1 MQLAECLGLEVRQ
14 IRNLEKQGVVQH
26 LRRRGTTK
34 VYSLGISVQRY
45 IAWHTAAAVETS
57 PKARLERAAADEA
70 EARAEMARLKLAQ
83 LREALVDPEWSH
95 RRMRAA
101 LNVISA
107 QVLQLAGQAAVDLL
121 HLEDPLAV
129 EQALQP
135 HLDRI
140 IRDAG
145 HALIEDL
152 DRDADEDDD
161 GDGPAGDEEA
171 TDEPEDD
178 ADA

>member
-34 VYSLGISVQRY
+34 LYSLGSSVQRY
-45 IAWHTAAAVETS
+45 IAWHTSAAEEQS
-57 PKARLERAAADEA
+57 PKARIERANADEA
-70 EARAEMARLKLAQ
+70 EARAEMSRLKLAQ
-83 LREALVDPEWSH
+83 LREALVDPERAH
-95 RRMRAA
+95 QRMRAA
-101 LNVISA
+101 LNVIAA
-107 QVLQLAGQAAVDLL
+107 QVLQLSGQAAVDLL
-121 HLEDPLAV
+121 HLEDTLAV

-145 HALIEDL
+145 QALIGHL
-152 DRDADEDDD
+152 DAEDEDDD
-161 GDGPAGDEEA
+161 DASSER
-171 TDEPEDD
+171 TEDD
-178 ADA
+178 EDDDAAG